1 MEEEK
6 NNNLVQPVEDEEQGN
21 FFTKMINFS
30 LQKFLGRM
38 RVAEKKTKLYEQE
51 IEDIDKTR
59 KTAII
64 RSFIRKT
71 KNI

>member
-1 MEEEK
+1 MEEAK
-6 NNNLVQPVEDEEQGN
+6 DNSLVQPVDDREQDN
-21 FFTKMINFS
+21 FFTKMIDFS
-30 LQKFLGRM
+30 LQKFLGRV

-59 KTAII
+59 KLAII
-64 RSFIRKT
+64 KSFIRKT